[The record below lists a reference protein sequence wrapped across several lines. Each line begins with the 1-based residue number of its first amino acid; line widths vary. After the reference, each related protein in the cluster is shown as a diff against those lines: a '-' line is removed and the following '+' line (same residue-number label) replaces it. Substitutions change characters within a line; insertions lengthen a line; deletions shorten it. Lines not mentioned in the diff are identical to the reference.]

1 MFDTITMRRK
11 ECVGGGA
18 SWQST
23 DNPFVQHSWRNRIR
37 WEGGFEA
44 KYISGF
50 NNIWQNSVKVHNLST
65 ASGDPNTQ
73 ICKYLNTRYKIHK
86 KLNTQCAQSPSD
98 AHRFWGLCH
107 HWSFSHQ
114 VEIES
119 DKFIHPGNCN
129 SPPRVPNKIRLP
141 SDKTRPMITFCVKL
155 CPFIFLKPLPRNS
168 NKKLSLD
175 FVSVFIISSKQ
186 IISPDLYLD
195 NQNPYSCMEA
205 PAASPRLPALPQ
217 VIADNCKV

>member
-1 MFDTITMRRK
+1 MQVLKYTI
-11 ECVGGGA
+11 
-18 SWQST
+18 Q
-23 DNPFVQHSWRNRIR
+23 
-37 WEGGFEA
+37 
-44 KYISGF
+44 
-50 NNIWQNSVKVHNLST
+50 
-65 ASGDPNTQ
+65 NTQ
-73 ICKYLNTRYKIHK
+73 KVKYTMCPEPVWCAPLLGTLSPLKFLSPGENQIRQILKI
-86 KLNTQCAQSPSD
+86 
-98 AHRFWGLCH
+98 
-107 HWSFSHQ
+107 SFF
-114 VEIES
+114 
-119 DKFIHPGNCN
+119 FIHPGNCN

-168 NKKLSLD
+168 NKKLSLVL
-175 FVSVFIISSKQ
+175 VSVFIISSKQ